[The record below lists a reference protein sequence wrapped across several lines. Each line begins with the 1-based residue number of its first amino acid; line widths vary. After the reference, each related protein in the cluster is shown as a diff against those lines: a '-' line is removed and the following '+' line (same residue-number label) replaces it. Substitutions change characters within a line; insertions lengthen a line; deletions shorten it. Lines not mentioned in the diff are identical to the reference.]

1 MSNGD
6 KSESINFK
14 NEQIEQSILNSDEE
28 RKIKKTEETKV
39 YTTSNNFSK
48 KTKDKKS
55 KSQNKFHKTKLPPIY
70 NSKKDLVFS
79 TQRENAANS
88 VFTTSYIIINMD
100 PLDNDKLFSE
110 IHKVQKEIKILNR
123 ELKYLQK
130 DYNIIEESNLTN
142 KYIIEKILNIQD
154 YNNINENDNKE
165 EESKDNNK
173 EEDDKNMNNKNMN
186 KKNKN
191 KKMKNQCEESN
202 KILTLKKQINLYDQT
217 FQSNYNKLE
226 ALKKKKKQIQYQKL
240 INLLDE
246 KKREISELMKKAEE
260 LNNILI
266 ENDTKIKFY
275 SLQAQQYND
284 DIIQIQRQMEYEK
297 GIITANQTNIKNY
310 IEKKENLNNKQKVLE
325 EDLKQRE
332 KKKEEIMKK
341 QKN

>member
-6 KSESINFK
+6 KSESINFE
-14 NEQIEQSILNSDEE
+14 NEQIEQRTLNSDEE
-28 RKIKKTEETKV
+28 RKIKKIEEAKAFNTP
-39 YTTSNNFSK
+39 NNFSK
-48 KTKDKKS
+48 KAKDKKS
-55 KSQNKFHKTKLPPIY
+55 KSQYKFHKSKLPPIY
-70 NSKKDLVFS
+70 SSKKDQVFS
-79 TQRENAANS
+79 TQRENTINS
-88 VFTTSYIIINMD
+88 IFTASYNTANMD

-297 GIITANQTNIKNY
+297 GIIIRRGFKTKR
-310 IEKKENLNNKQKVLE
+310 KKERRNK
-325 EDLKQRE
+325 
-332 KKKEEIMKK
+332 
-341 QKN
+341 